1 MHRPRDDTAVTLA
14 ARHVR
19 AHTREHAAEF
29 GDFYTSGFT
38 SVYRAALAFTNSP
51 EIAADATQEGFARA
65 FARWR
70 RLRDQTWALGWVM
83 TTALNAA
90 RKLQRES
97 RRRAPGDSRSPAPAD
112 EQTIARVDLVAS
124 LAVLPA
130 RQKQALVLHYIGGF
144 RVEEVAELMGI
155 STGGVKSNL
164 FKGRQALMTDKEPT

>member
-1 MHRPRDDTAVTLA
+1 MALAMRRSRPRPREDA
-14 ARHVR
+14 AAFER
-19 AHTREHAAEF
+19 
-29 GDFYTSGFT
+29 FYASGFT

-83 TTALNAA
+83 TTALNVA
-90 RKLQRES
+90 RKHQRDA
-97 RRRAPGDSRSPAPAD
+97 RRHAPGGPASLAPSD
-112 EQTIARVDLVAS
+112 EQAIARVDLVAS
-124 LAVLPA
+124 LALLPA

-144 RVEEVAELMGI
+144 RIEEVAELMGI

-164 FKGRQALMTDKEPT
+164 FKGRQALMSHKEPT